1 MKFNKYIVS
10 ILSIIVF
17 YSCGNNE
24 KTEPT
29 ESLEIEV
36 LENEISLSKEQFEH
50 NNMEINVLQDKPFS
64 TVVKSNGMIDVPPA
78 NKAIVNAMM
87 GGYIKTTP
95 LLVGD
100 VVKKGQVLVT
110 IENPDFVK
118 LQQEYI
124 EVKEQLTYLESEY
137 HRQKTL
143 FDEKITSQKKY
154 LKAESEYKTYLA
166 KYRGL
171 KKQLEMLNIPVNQ
184 VENGNFSSIATIHA
198 PISGSISKVD
208 VSIGKYVSSASQIM
222 EIINIEHLH
231 LELSVFEKDIMKLK
245 EGQLIDFK
253 IPEASSEIFEAEV
266 YLIGSSIDENRT
278 IKVHG
283 HLDEK
288 QAYNFL
294 VGMFVEASIITEKE
308 TLKALPSNAIVE
320 EDGAY
325 YILLLVSNTENE
337 YSFKQLKVETGK
349 TYKNFTEIK
358 NFSDFSSKDKFLT
371 KGVFSLIGE

>member
-36 LENEISLSKEQFEH
+36 TENEISLSKEQFEH
-50 NNMEINVLQDKPFS
+50 NNMEINVLQDKSFS

-124 EVKEQLTYLESEY
+124 EVKEQLVYLESEFN
-137 HRQKTL
+137 RQKTL
-143 FDEKITSQKKY
+143 YDEKITSQKKY
-154 LKAESEYKTYLA
+154 LKAESNYKTYLA

-171 KKQLEMLNIPVNQ
+171 KKQLEMLNIPINQ
-184 VENGNFSSIATIHA
+184 IENGSFSSIAAIQA

-208 VSIGKYVSSASQIM
+208 VSIGKYVSPSSQIM
-222 EIINIEHLH
+222 EIINIDHLH

-266 YLIGSSIDENRT
+266 YLIGNSIDENRT

-294 VGMFVEASIITEKE
+294 VGMFVEASIITENE

-320 EDGAY
+320 EDGAHY
-325 YILLLVSNTENE
+325 VLLLVSNTDNE
-337 YSFKQLKVETGK
+337 YRFKQLKVEIGK
-349 TYKNFTEIK
+349 TYENFTEIK
-358 NFSDFSSKDKFLT
+358 NASDFSSKSRFLT